1 MNIGLF
7 TETYY
12 PEINGVAASVYVLK
26 EELEKQGHNVYVFT
40 TTSPNAPKNERNVYR
55 VHSLPCILISDRR
68 VGLLYQRKIASAIKK
83 LKLDIIHTNTEFS
96 LGVFGRIMAR
106 ELKIPIVHTYH
117 TIYEDYTHYVTKG
130 IVFDQKAKKAV
141 RLFSKVCCNKVD
153 EVIVPTDKVKELL
166 RNYHVTRSIKVI
178 PTGINLGKFDA
189 NNYDAEELANLRS
202 SCGIDKD
209 DKVILYLGRVSHE
222 KNIQELLRYM
232 PGYLKAHQDVKFVLI
247 GDGPDSSRLR
257 GIAECQPCSE
267 QILFLGERP
276 YDEVGKYYQM
286 GDVFVSASNSETQGI
301 TFIEAMASGLPVVAK
316 EDRCLEGIMNEGGN
330 GHFFRNE
337 QEFHSALDNILFSGR
352 LNEYSDYA
360 KKTAHR
366 FSTQEFANQIV
377 GVYDEVLCGREEIE
391 YGREEQEIDDTESNL
406 IASGK

>member
-40 TTSPNAPKNERNVYR
+40 TTSPNAPKNEKNVYR

-68 VGLLYQRKIASAIKK
+68 VGLVYQRKIAAAIKK

-96 LGVFGRIMAR
+96 LGVFGRIMAK

-141 RLFSKVCCNKVD
+141 RVFSKVCCNKVD
-153 EVIVPTDKVKELL
+153 EVIVPTHKVKELL
-166 RNYHVTRSIKVI
+166 RNYRVTRSIKVI
-178 PTGINLGKFDA
+178 PTGINLDKFDA
-189 NNYDAEELANLRS
+189 SNYGEEELAHLRT
-202 SCGIDKD
+202 SCGINKD

-232 PGYLKAHQDVKFVLI
+232 PGYLEAHKDVKFVLI
-247 GDGPDSSRLR
+247 GDGPDGSRLR
-257 GIAECQPCSE
+257 GMAEKLPCSD

-286 GDVFVSASNSETQGI
+286 GDVFVSASNSETQGL

-316 EDRCLEGIMNEGGN
+316 EDRCLEGIMQEAIN

-337 QEFHSALDNILFSGR
+337 KEFYSALDSILFSG
-352 LNEYSDYA
+352 NQDEYSECA
-360 KKTAHR
+360 KRTAHQ
-366 FSTQEFANQIV
+366 FSTHSFANQILR
-377 GVYDEVLCGREEIE
+377 VYEEVLDRREEIE
-391 YGREEQEIDDTESNL
+391 YGREEQEVDDTESNL